1 MLTTSTGPTE
11 AASDEPDRSDRSARP
26 GGLARRRPR
35 RRLVLLLALALLT
48 VAGVGAWLLTRGDG
62 AAETTTSTAT
72 VATTT
77 MRETVAASGTVQ
89 PRQTAELAFE
99 VSGTVTGVY
108 VAEGDTV
115 TNGQLLA
122 RVDATALVAA
132 RTAARSSYDAAVA
145 QLEEDEDAGASDVQL
160 AADQTA
166 VVSAEAALEQARQ
179 DVEDAEL
186 RATVNGT
193 VTSLDLAV
201 GDVVGSSGSSGTS
214 GSTGGSSDTSTDSA
228 STAAVTIVS
237 THRYLVD
244 ATVASTDVERLT
256 EGLQAEIT
264 VTGVTDTV
272 YGTVQSV
279 GLVAETNSS
288 GAAVFPVTIEVTGT
302 PEGLYAGTSAEVT
315 IIVKQIPDVLAVD
328 SRALRADGDTTYV
341 EKMVDG
347 GIVRTEVETGAV
359 YGMQT
364 EIVSGLAEGDV
375 VEVPGFTRP
384 TGSGDGGVVQLEVPA
399 GGQLPGRTGPGDTF
413 MVPGGGQ

>member
-1 MLTTSTGPTE
+1 MLTTSTEPTE

-26 GGLARRRPR
+26 GDLARRRPR
-35 RRLVLLLALALLT
+35 RRLVLLLALALLA

-201 GDVVGSSGSSGTS
+201 GDVVGSSGTS

-302 PEGLYAGTSAEVT
+302 PEGLYAGTSAEAT

-341 EKMVDG
+341 EKIVDG
-347 GIVRTEVETGAV
+347 GTVRTEVETGAV